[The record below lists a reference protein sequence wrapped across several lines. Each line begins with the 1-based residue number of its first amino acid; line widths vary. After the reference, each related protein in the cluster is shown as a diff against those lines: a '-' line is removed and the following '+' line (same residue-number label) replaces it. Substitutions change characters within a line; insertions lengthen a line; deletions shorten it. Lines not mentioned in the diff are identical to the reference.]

1 MDNELPG
8 MGMLVRVTPD
18 DALVARPAVGV
29 VKSGRDI
36 VGAEASGRAA
46 VAEGDGEAEVEA
58 EAEAVGAVRLVD
70 AAAGEGLA
78 SELDRNF
85 LLERSNERLDCQER
99 L

>member
-1 MDNELPG
+1 
-8 MGMLVRVTPD
+8 MLVRVTPD

-29 VKSGRDI
+29 AKSGRDI
-36 VGAEASGRAA
+36 VRAEASGRAA
-46 VAEGDGEAEVEA
+46 VAEGDGD
-58 EAEAVGAVRLVD
+58 AEAVGAVRLVD

-78 SELDRNF
+78 SELVRNF